1 MKTYINLK
9 ELSEAYKL
17 TKERFSKDLVTIEEV
32 IDALDETLELLEKE
46 KNKNKKQEKEW
57 DDEFEERLLLER
69 CSH

>member
-17 TKERFSKDLVTIEEV
+17 TKERFSKDLVT
-32 IDALDETLELLEKE
+32 DETLELLEKE
-46 KNKNKKQEKEW
+46 KEKNRKQEKEW